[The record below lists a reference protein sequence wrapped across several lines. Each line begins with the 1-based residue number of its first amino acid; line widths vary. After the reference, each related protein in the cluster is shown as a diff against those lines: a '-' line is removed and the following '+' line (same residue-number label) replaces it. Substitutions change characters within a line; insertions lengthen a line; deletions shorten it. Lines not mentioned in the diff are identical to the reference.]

1 MAEQTPEQWI
11 DLLISR
17 ASELREAGVLSLT
30 LGACQATFES
40 MPAEEPDWSKF
51 AVDVAGQDSAMEDQM
66 DALMNPE
73 TFGIRDGGP
82 LPGYY
87 ANRDRAL
94 DPDGPHS
101 DE

>member
-1 MAEQTPEQWI
+1 
-11 DLLISR
+11 
-17 ASELREAGVLSLT
+17 V
-30 LGACQATFES
+30 GACSATFES
-40 MPAEEPDWSKF
+40 VPAAEPDWSKYTM
-51 AVDVAGQDSAMEDQM
+51 DMAGPSDAAMEDQM